1 MPLLLINTRCKI
13 KGDFLQL
20 MLPADILSKHPKS
33 GKTA

>member
-1 MPLLLINTRCKI
+1 MPLLLINNRWKF
-13 KGDFLQL
+13 KGGFLQL